1 MRIIIIGG
9 EAAGMSAAAK
19 AKREN
24 KEADVV
30 VYEMSDIVSF
40 GACGLPYYV
49 GDFFENE
56 DRMIARTPEQFKKSG
71 IELETLHQVMRVN
84 PQEKKVT
91 VRNLQTNEEFEDHY
105 DRLLIATG
113 ASAIIPPFE
122 GTDLENVFTLKT
134 MEDGKALKQ
143 AALQEENR
151 HVVIIGAGY
160 IGLEVVE
167 AMKNL
172 GKEVTL
178 IQLSDHILTG
188 TFDSDMAEKMEHEL
202 VTHHV
207 TLKLNEGVKALKGEG
222 KVQMVVTDQGEY
234 KADIVVI
241 ATGIKPNTG
250 FLKETGIQ
258 MQDNGAIVIDEYGET
273 TIKDIYAAGD
283 CATVYH
289 LVRQENVYIA
299 LATTANKIGRI
310 IGENLTGSRTAF
322 EGTLGSACLK
332 VMDLEAARTG
342 ITETEAK
349 AMGIPYK
356 TVVISDKNQTD
367 YYPGQE
373 DIHAKLIYHGES
385 KKILGAQLVGKKG
398 AALRIDAL
406 AVAIYSGLTTSQLGM
421 MDFCYAPPFSRTWD
435 VMNVAGNVA
444 K

>member
-71 IELETLHQVMRVN
+71 IELETLHQVTRVN

-299 LATTANKIGRI
+299 LA
-310 IGENLTGSRTAF
+310 
-322 EGTLGSACLK
+322 
-332 VMDLEAARTG
+332 
-342 ITETEAK
+342 
-349 AMGIPYK
+349 
-356 TVVISDKNQTD
+356 
-367 YYPGQE
+367 
-373 DIHAKLIYHGES
+373 
-385 KKILGAQLVGKKG
+385 
-398 AALRIDAL
+398 
-406 AVAIYSGLTTSQLGM
+406 
-421 MDFCYAPPFSRTWD
+421 
-435 VMNVAGNVA
+435 
-444 K
+444 